1 MITGRGE
8 ALARRLAEL
17 PLTYPE
23 HGATAWTE
31 LPSGYRQIERSM
43 VLGSGPAVFDRACTG
58 LLSWQI
64 YRRLRVTVDGN
75 SPTAVTGSCAL
86 LSVGRRP
93 VAITAPCRVIYAI
106 ADDDRQGF
114 AYGTLL
120 GHPECG
126 EEAFVV
132 TRAADDRVTFTVR
145 AFSRPASL
153 LARCGG
159 PLTRLAQ
166 DLATRRYLSVLKLIA
181 SS

>member
-1 MITGRGE
+1 VITGRGDE
-8 ALARRLAEL
+8 LARRLAEL

-23 HGATAWTE
+23 HGGTAWTE
-31 LPSGYRQIERSM
+31 LPAGYRRIERSA
-43 VLGSGPAVFDRACTG
+43 VLGSGSAVFERACSG

-64 YRRLRVTVDGN
+64 YPRLGVTVDGN
-75 SPTAVTGSCAL
+75 SPTAVTGTCAL

-93 VAITAPCRVIYAI
+93 LALTAPCRVIYTV
-106 ADDDRQGF
+106 ADQDRRGF

-120 GHPECG
+120 GHPESG
-126 EEAFVV
+126 EESFIV
-132 TRAADDRVTFTVR
+132 TRADDDRVTFTVR

-153 LARCGG
+153 LARAGG

-181 SS
+181 NS